1 MNQPHSI
8 ATQHETLFEHGYPI
22 DAPDLRRLY
31 ENAKRDQWNAAKDID
46 WNQPFDPA
54 DGVLAD
60 DLIDI
65 YNTPHWDRLTRE
77 ERAEFNRRFAN
88 WRLGVLLY
96 GEHGA
101 MLVCSQLV
109 ESVSGSDA
117 KLFQATQV
125 MDEARHTEVL
135 ARYVEQRLG
144 GLRYPL
150 PGFEKELFDTMLG
163 ERRWTIKTIGLQ
175 LVAETFAVALFRM
188 LAESSKDPLLRQI
201 CQYILQDESRHMGFG
216 MLSLPDVM
224 GEMTDA
230 ERKELEE
237 FTQWAL
243 VQHPHRPVPRA
254 GLPRA
259 GLRRQARSRPST
271 RIGASARPAPRARTS
286 ASCSA
291 RTCTARCWEPPEG
304 RPADRAHAP
313 RPGVGRHQNAG
324 LNGWGPAGPPDPQR
338 SERPGEAGPLLCRRR
353 LGASHSLG
361 DLLPSRRAVACARNL
376 SPAAVV
382 SASKGGS
389 AWIGE
394 FASSPNRSTPTTSPV
409 VSSFGGR
416 R

>member
-8 ATQHETLFEHGYPI
+8 ATQHDTLFEHGYPI

-65 YNTPHWDRLTRE
+65 YGTPHWDRLTRE

-201 CQYILQDESRHMGFG
+201 SPVHPAGRIPPHGLRHAEPPRRDR
-216 MLSLPDVM
+216 SDVRRRAQ
-224 GEMTDA
+224 GA
-230 ERKELEE
+230 RGVH
-237 FTQWAL
+237 AL
-243 VQHPHRPVPRA
+243 GAGAHAHRPVPRA
-254 GLPRA
+254 GV
-259 GLRRQARSRPST
+259 
-271 RIGASARPAPRARTS
+271 PRARL
-286 ASCSA
+286 
-291 RTCTARCWEPPEG
+291 R
-304 RPADRAHAP
+304 RP
-313 RPGVGRHQNAG
+313 
-324 LNGWGPAGPPDPQR
+324 
-338 SERPGEAGPLLCRRR
+338 
-353 LGASHSLG
+353 
-361 DLLPSRRAVACARNL
+361 
-376 SPAAVV
+376 
-382 SASKGGS
+382 
-389 AWIGE
+389 
-394 FASSPNRSTPTTSPV
+394 
-409 VSSFGGR
+409 
-416 R
+416 

>member
-8 ATQHETLFEHGYPI
+8 ATQHDTLFEHGYPI

-46 WNQPFDPA
+46 WHQPFDPA

-65 YNTPHWDRLTRE
+65 YNTPHWDRLSRE

-135 ARYVEQRLG
+135 AKYVEQRLG

-216 MLSLPDVM
+216 MLSLPGVISKLS
-224 GEMTDA
+224 EK
-230 ERKELEE
+230 ERIELED
-237 FTQWAL
+237 FTHWAL
-243 VQHPHRPVPRA
+243 VRTLTGLFPSEVYRDMGFSGADIQAIQTMRRGRA
-254 GLPRA
+254 AGNDNSVFRSTFKRDLHTTLLQNLSRVGL
-259 GLRRQARSRPST
+259 LSD
-271 RIGASARPAPRARTS
+271 RIAPKL
-286 ASCSA
+286 
-291 RTCTARCWEPPEG
+291 E
-304 RPADRAHAP
+304 
-313 RPGVGRHQNAG
+313 
-324 LNGWGPAGPPDPQR
+324 
-338 SERPGEAGPLLCRRR
+338 
-353 LGASHSLG
+353 SLG
-361 DLLPSRRAVACARNL
+361 ISV
-376 SPAAVV
+376 
-382 SASKGGS
+382 
-389 AWIGE
+389 
-394 FASSPNRSTPTTSPV
+394 PV
-409 VSSFGGR
+409 RKS
-416 R
+416 